1 MGHKF
6 SEIAFTPKV
15 KALQERHGSR
25 RAYSRNEAGPSHHDS
40 LGQAEAEF
48 ISARDSFYM
57 ASVGETGWPYV
68 QHRGG
73 PPGFLRVL
81 DQNTIGFADYRGNRQ
96 YISTGNITA
105 DDRVSLFLMDYPNR
119 ARLKIFGRARI
130 AGSEDTE
137 SLAILESPA
146 YGARIER
153 GILISIEA
161 VDWNC
166 SQHITPRFTLQEIE
180 AKTAELRQRIIQL
193 ESELYGRVH
202 SDSEE

>member
-1 MGHKF
+1 
-6 SEIAFTPKV
+6 
-15 KALQERHGSR
+15 
-25 RAYSRNEAGPSHHDS
+25 
-40 LGQAEAEF
+40 
-48 ISARDSFYM
+48 
-57 ASVGETGWPYV
+57 
-68 QHRGG
+68 
-73 PPGFLRVL
+73 VL

-137 SLAILESPA
+137 TLAMLESPA

-166 SQHITPRFTLQEIE
+166 SQHITPRFTLQEFDVE
-180 AKTAELRQRIIQL
+180 TAELRQRIIQL
-193 ESELYGRVH
+193 ETELYGRVH

>member
-25 RAYSRNEAGPSHHDS
+25 RAYSRNETGAAHHDT
-40 LGQAEAEF
+40 LGQTEAEF
-48 ISARDSFYM
+48 IAARDSFYL

-105 DDRVSLFLMDYPNR
+105 DDRISLFLIDYPNR
-119 ARLKIFGRARI
+119 ARLKIFGRAKI
-130 AGSEDTE
+130 AGSEHVE
-137 SLAILESPA
+137 ILARLESPA
-146 YGARIER
+146 YGARVER
-153 GILISIEA
+153 GILISVEA
-161 VDWNC
+161 FDWNC
-166 SQHITPRFTLQEIE
+166 SQHITPRFTLPEIE
-180 AKTAELRQRIIQL
+180 EKIAELHRRIIQL
-193 ESELYGRVH
+193 ETELHGKVHRASEG
-202 SDSEE
+202 